1 MSSQSTPALVKIWD
15 IWLRLFHWTLAV
27 TVIFL
32 LLSGEF
38 GWFFFEGHKLAGE
51 IVVLLIIF
59 RCVWG
64 VIGSSNARLGAL
76 IAHPKYAITHLRDL
90 FKGSV
95 EQESGHSASG
105 AWAVII
111 ILTSVGFQAVS
122 GLFIADQDELLEG
135 VFYGVLSDDISSQL
149 MSLHYQNARLIQIV
163 LIVHVLMIGFYWL
176 RGKINL
182 LYPMITG
189 YIKWSSE
196 KPLPSIRLQQSWV
209 GGALLVV
216 LFLSLSWLFRWW

>member
-1 MSSQSTPALVKIWD
+1 MNHQSTQTLVKIWD

-51 IVVLLIIF
+51 IVVLLIVF

-64 VIGSSNARLGAL
+64 MIGSSNARLGAL
-76 IAHPKYAITHLRDL
+76 ITHPKYAIKHLGEL
-90 FKGSV
+90 LKGAV

-105 AWAVII
+105 AWAVMI
-111 ILTSVGFQAVS
+111 ILISVGFQAVS

-135 VFYGVLSDDISSQL
+135 VFYGVLSDDIASRL
-149 MSLHYQNARLIQIV
+149 MTLHYQNARFIQIV
-163 LIVHVLMIGFYWL
+163 VIVHVLMIGFYWL
-176 RGKINL
+176 RGKVNL
-182 LYPMITG
+182 LYPMVTG

-196 KPLPSIRLQQSWV
+196 KPLPSIRLQSNWI
-209 GGALLVV
+209 GGISLAV
-216 LFLSLSWLFRWW
+216 LFLLLSWLFRWW